1 MSGTCRLVG
10 VRRVGGEGARERE
23 RAAAPESHLRG
34 RSSVEIDRAE
44 RARWRRPARAPF
56 PARVAVAIGCCA
68 ERKNT
73 NRRRTRAPETAPRGV
88 ARATIAARSAAA
100 VERDAV
106 RASRRGGSRASRS
119 SGSRSRVGEAYRART
134 HLASCSVASK
144 RFAGATTAN
153 AGAGA
158 CSWRAARCLGATR
171 AVRVS
176 AMHMFGVEL
185 GVGVGHGGEARA
197 RGGGMT
203 KRNVDALLKTSNERG
218 EKTWAV
224 GTRDVAEGC
233 ALTRKKSRISNR
245 R

>member
-1 MSGTCRLVG
+1 MSDACRLVG

-56 PARVAVAIGCCA
+56 PARVAVAIGCSRP
-68 ERKNT
+68 RKNP
-73 NRRRTRAPETAPRGV
+73 NRRPTRAPGTRTARPREDDARVAVGGV
-88 ARATIAARSAAA
+88 DRTWC
-100 VERDAV
+100 V
-106 RASRRGGSRASRS
+106 RASRRGDSRASRS
-119 SGSRSRVGEAYRART
+119 SGWRSRVGEASRART

-171 AVRVS
+171 AVLVS
-176 AMHMFGVEL
+176 AMHMFGFEL
-185 GVGVGHGGEARA
+185 GGCVGHGGEARA
-197 RGGGMT
+197 RGCGMDAVD
-203 KRNVDALLKTSNERG
+203 VDAR
-218 EKTWAV
+218 
-224 GTRDVAEGC
+224 
-233 ALTRKKSRISNR
+233 
-245 R
+245 